1 MRSMASRP
9 CEDPVTSCITPRD
22 EGAAA
27 EQRRLHDHSGASD
40 LNDCN
45 SPVDHHLDCQ
55 PGVSSTGSEQDQ
67 TWHKEAHQVSKAIDV
82 FLRCFSPKLSAGFAS
97 LGFPVAA
104 SSQTPQ
110 LTRWCARSSSPTVT
124 VKYFNQC
131 LTLLAW
137 PPPQECGG
145 VRWRLQACAVAA
157 TAAFGTSG
165 GSYVG
170 VAQQLRIYQSLL
182 GPGGPFFA
190 VTSADNDGDKDNDK
204 PQFLVFV
211 ATEAATAAV
220 ATTSTAAANN
230 PGVRVKQQRDIDSP
244 SPFPSP
250 AMHVD
255 NSKPLRTKVAAR
267 GTLILEPVRQLV

>member
-1 MRSMASRP
+1 MDGGGSGDAGRDEDQERRKKAGPFFPLSTNQPVSLSVWLSVIAVATWTAANMRFIASRP
-9 CEDPVTSCITPRD
+9 CEDPVTSRITPRD

-27 EQRRLHDHSGASD
+27 EQRRLHDQCCCIISSKEEHHFSGASD

-55 PGVSSTGSEQDQ
+55 PGVSSTGSERDQ
-67 TWHKEAHQVSKAIDV
+67 TWHKEAHQVSKEIDV
-82 FLRCFSPKLSAGFAS
+82 FLRRFSPKSSAGLAS
-97 LGFPVAA
+97 LGFPAAA

-110 LTRWCARSSSPTVT
+110 LTPWCARSSSPTVT

-145 VRWRLQACAVAA
+145 VRRRLHACAVAA

-165 GSYVG
+165 GSCGNVRRRGRHGIIEPRSRRSNYFDKTDVG

-182 GPGGPFFA
+182 GPGGPL
-190 VTSADNDGDKDNDK
+190 
-204 PQFLVFV
+204 Q
-211 ATEAATAAV
+211 
-220 ATTSTAAANN
+220 
-230 PGVRVKQQRDIDSP
+230 
-244 SPFPSP
+244 
-250 AMHVD
+250 
-255 NSKPLRTKVAAR
+255 
-267 GTLILEPVRQLV
+267 